1 MCSRV
6 FFNDNHMAFHPYGYT
21 PFLVDLTPKMRK
33 NRPNKIEITTQN
45 IQPST
50 RWYSGSGIYRDVF
63 LWTGGKVRVEP
74 WDVFVKT
81 VSADDERAVISA
93 IVEITSDVDG

>member
-1 MCSRV
+1 M
-6 FFNDNHMAFHPYGYT
+6 
-21 PFLVDLTPKMRK
+21 
-33 NRPNKIEITTQN
+33 
-45 IQPST
+45 
-50 RWYSGSGIYRDVF
+50 
-63 LWTGGKVRVEP
+63 RVEP